1 MNSKQITA
9 ITLAAILALLAGN
22 SGRVWAQA
30 LTADSLVIRQSA
42 VLDSALM
49 GKSVFNMLG
58 GSSSGEGDVK
68 IHQSQAITDAMRRH
82 IENNPSRKLSGYR
95 VRIFFVNSQNA
106 RNTSEQVMKKFALA
120 YPGVPAYRS
129 YQNPFFK
136 VVAGDFR
143 TKSEAMEF
151 LRKVKPSYPDAIV
164 VRENIEFPAP
174 DRKHTYT
181 VATVKVSRSFPDN
194 Q

>member
-1 MNSKQITA
+1 MKKIIA
-9 ITLAAILALLAGN
+9 ITSALAIVLLGGACGN
-22 SGRVWAQA
+22 VSAQ
-30 LTADSLVIRQSA
+30 TRETDSLVIRQTA
-42 VLDSALM
+42 TLDSALV
-49 GKSVFNMLG
+49 GKSVFNILD
-58 GSSSGEGDVK
+58 GSTYGDGEVK

-106 RNTSEQVMKKFALA
+106 RSTSEQVMKKFMLS

-151 LRKVKPSYPDAIV
+151 LQKVKPSYPDAIV

-174 DRKHTYT
+174 DRQHTYT
-181 VATVKVSRSFPDN
+181 IDTVKVSRSFPLN
-194 Q
+194 